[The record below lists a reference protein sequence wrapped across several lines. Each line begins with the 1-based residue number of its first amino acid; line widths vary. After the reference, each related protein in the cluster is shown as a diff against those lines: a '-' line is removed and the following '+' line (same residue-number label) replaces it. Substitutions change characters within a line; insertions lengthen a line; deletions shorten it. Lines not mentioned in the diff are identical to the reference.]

1 LHEQNILA
9 VVFPS
14 INGNHALN
22 PFEVISL
29 IRSGAT
35 NDALDRVAQLLDVP
49 KSQLC
54 NILHLSHDPDP
65 HGIVGRLDVK
75 VTDHLVQIVRLY
87 KRGLEA
93 LDEPAK
99 TTNWL
104 KSPNFSLGGHA
115 PLELIDTI
123 EGICLVQDALIRL
136 EHGVYS

>member
-1 LHEQNILA
+1 MQERNMLS

-14 INGNHALN
+14 IGHHALN

-29 IRSGAT
+29 IRSGAM

-54 NILHLSHDPDP
+54 NVLHLPLDP
-65 HGIVGRLDVK
+65 IAGRLDVK
-75 VTDHLVQIVRLY
+75 VTDHLVQIVKLH

-93 LDEPAK
+93 LGDPVK

-115 PLELIDTI
+115 PTEFIDTI
-123 EGICLVQDALIRL
+123 EGIGLVLDALIRL